1 MNQMEIPHVN
11 VLSKCDLI
19 KNKAELEAMLDTDP
33 RDLVVDIPIYSQ
45 KFRSLSEKIGALL
58 SDFNLV
64 NFIPLDVSDEDTIAA
79 VMYQIDVC
87 IQYGETLEVKTKD
100 DMDIE

>member
-19 KNKAELEAMLDTDP
+19 KDKTELERMLDTDP
-33 RDLVVDIPIYSQ
+33 KDLVLDLPIYSK
-45 KFRSLSEKIGALL
+45 KFKDLSEKIGNLL
-58 SDFNLV
+58 SEFNLV
-64 NFIPLDVSDEDTIAA
+64 NFIPLDISDEDTIIAI
-79 VMYQIDVC
+79 MYQIDIC

-100 DMDIE
+100 DMEIE